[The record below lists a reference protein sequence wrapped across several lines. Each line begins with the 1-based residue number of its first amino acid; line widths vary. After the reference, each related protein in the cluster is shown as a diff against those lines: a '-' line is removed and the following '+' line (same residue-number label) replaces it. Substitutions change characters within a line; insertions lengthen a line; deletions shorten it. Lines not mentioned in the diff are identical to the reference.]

1 MWIAASQLELGQ
13 SRFLCPGSPQL
24 KHNWE
29 GTNSPHTWLGRQ
41 QRLQVAQCF
50 HDGFT
55 HLIHSLQWTYV
66 RPSWAGNHNI
76 QCSWKCV
83 IQWRIHNFHMHLF
96 SYVFICIIDLPVH
109 SLLVQFTVAKLTGI
123 QVLQWRHR
131 NSLPCTLLT
140 YHNTKKVNKVLQSEI
155 LWCIIFVQ

>member
-1 MWIAASQLELGQ
+1 MKIVLTLMRIAASQLKLGQ

-66 RPSWAGNHNI
+66 RPSWTENHNI
-76 QCSWKCV
+76 
-83 IQWRIHNFHMHLF
+83 
-96 SYVFICIIDLPVH
+96 
-109 SLLVQFTVAKLTGI
+109 
-123 QVLQWRHR
+123 
-131 NSLPCTLLT
+131 
-140 YHNTKKVNKVLQSEI
+140 
-155 LWCIIFVQ
+155 